1 MFQFLLKLLRK
12 ATCDAILGGV
22 DDAMDQ
28 LGEINDGSERTTT
41 LRDRVLALTAKG
53 AVVVEAEAE
62 AGPVAVEAK
71 GKRGKS

>member
-53 AVVVEAEAE
+53 AVVEAE
-62 AGPVAVEAK
+62 AGPAVATVEAK
-71 GKRGKS
+71 GKRVKS

>member
-53 AVVVEAEAE
+53 LVEAEAE
-62 AGPVAVEAK
+62 PVAVEAK
-71 GKRGKS
+71 GKRGKA